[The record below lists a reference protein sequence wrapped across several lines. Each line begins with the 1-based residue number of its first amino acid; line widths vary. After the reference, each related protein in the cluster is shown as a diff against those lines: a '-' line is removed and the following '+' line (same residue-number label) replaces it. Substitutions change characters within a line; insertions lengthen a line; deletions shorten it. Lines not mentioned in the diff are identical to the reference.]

1 MTKKYA
7 IDEAS
12 FNPATKGRSTP
23 YRGAPSS
30 TGAPARMAAS
40 DIPEELRPVFKK
52 YPSLSA
58 VVKSNDPEVLKQVVG
73 FLKTRPDFSE
83 QELSVQLV
91 KNAATLS
98 PAMAQALLD
107 LGATLSE
114 VHERMDPIFVAAEGK
129 NKDLVMFFIEQGH
142 VPVDHTRADGVP
154 LLVVALRQECYDLG
168 EALLAAGADINQVSN
183 RLSGQNA
190 ALHHAAANG
199 SFQSVIWLI
208 ERGANAALANLDQKW
223 PCQMVPEVDEQS
235 KMWDMDCMYEAL
247 REYGYKCEAAL
258 AIDPTAKVEF
268 EIPVRLREMA
278 YLESTPMT
286 QMEAMAEAMSQQM
299 GTGSENNAVEGVLPK
314 TKKLGF

>member
-12 FNPATKGRSTP
+12 FNPATKGRTTP

-30 TGAPARMAAS
+30 SAPGRMAAS
-40 DIPEELRPVFKK
+40 DIPEELRPIFKK

-58 VVKSNDPEVLKQVVG
+58 VVKSNDTDVLKQVVE

-91 KNAATLS
+91 KNAATLT

-107 LGATLSE
+107 LGATLE
-114 VHERMDPIFVAAEGK
+114 ELHERMDPVFIAAEGK

-142 VPVDHTRADGVP
+142 VPVSHTRGDGVP
-154 LLVVALRQECYDLG
+154 LLVVALRQESYDLG
-168 EALLAAGADINQVSN
+168 EALLAAGADINQTSSA
-183 RLSGQNA
+183 LSGKNA

-235 KMWDMDCMYEAL
+235 QMWDMDCMYETL
-247 REYGYKCEAAL
+247 KEYAYKCEAAL
-258 AIDPTAKVEF
+258 AIDPKAKVEF
-268 EIPVRLREMA
+268 EIPVRMREMA

-286 QMEAMAEAMSQQM
+286 QMEAMAEAMKQQM
-299 GTGSENNAVEGVLPK
+299 GGGPENTAVEGILPK
-314 TKKLGF
+314 AKKMGF